1 MTVETKKYQII
12 KRITEIEDEA
22 LLTKLESLLNDYSQ
36 DNGALLSLV
45 KPIRKKLDIEVLKK
59 EQNYQGVDQK
69 EVDQLI
75 EEIDLQEP
83 LEELL
88 EMI

>member
-36 DNGALLSLV
+36 DYGALLSLV

-59 EQNYQGVDQK
+59 EQNYQGVDKK